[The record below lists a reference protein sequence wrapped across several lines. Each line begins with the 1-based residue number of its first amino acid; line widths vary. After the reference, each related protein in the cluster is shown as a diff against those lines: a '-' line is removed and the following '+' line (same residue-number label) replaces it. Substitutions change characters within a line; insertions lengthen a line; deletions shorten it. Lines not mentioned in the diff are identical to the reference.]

1 MGSKVWVSFSWI
13 TFQLL
18 REETAKFYC
27 TASSF
32 HKIFNLV
39 HDEVHDEVNLCTSK
53 SCKVHKILRRTTF
66 SWTCFEEYGLLR
78 RTTFSSPTVTFF
90 FCCLVTFVANFQ
102 LSWPDKNLRGRR
114 GSGEG
119 GGHVIYSYSLQ
130 CVSEIFNRAP
140 PFRGYSFNISGLCL
154 IKSDS
159 LT

>member
-90 FCCLVTFVANFQ
+90 FCCLVTFGANFQ

-114 GSGEG
+114 GSGG
-119 GGHVIYSYSLQ
+119 GGGGARPTWFIL
-130 CVSEIFNRAP
+130 IAFNACRNYLTAP
-140 PFRGYSFNISGLCL
+140 PPFVVIVSIYRVCV
-154 IKSDS
+154 
-159 LT
+159 

>member
-90 FCCLVTFVANFQ
+90 FCCLVTFGANFQ

-114 GSGEG
+114 GSGG
-119 GGHVIYSYSLQ
+119 GGRVGKG
-130 CVSEIFNRAP
+130 
-140 PFRGYSFNISGLCL
+140 GYSVCVGGVRFPLLLFRSSVFWVSHTRFLP
-154 IKSDS
+154 KS
-159 LT
+159 L

>member
-39 HDEVHDEVNLCTSK
+39 HDEVHDEVNLFTSK

-90 FCCLVTFVANFQ
+90 FCCLVTFGANFQ

-114 GSGEG
+114 GSGG
-119 GGHVIYSYSLQ
+119 GGGPGFILIAFKACRKYLT
-130 CVSEIFNRAP
+130 AP
-140 PFRGYSFNISGLCL
+140 PPPFVVIVSIYRVCV
-154 IKSDS
+154 
-159 LT
+159 

>member
-18 REETAKFYC
+18 REETATFYC

-114 GSGEG
+114 GSGG
-119 GGHVIYSYSLQ
+119 GGGTWFIL
-130 CVSEIFNRAP
+130 IAFNACRKYLTAPP